1 MRVNSRIL
9 VFFAFQ
15 GTNTSVTQGTY
26 EVINGIKTYVATPKI
41 DYPKDKAIIYVT
53 DVFGLEL
60 SNNRVR
66 CPLSSQPNLVSYDSC
81 LQVPSSSLST
91 TLLVTASRYM
101 RRSSS
106 RVIPSRKML
115 SAL

>member
-1 MRVNSRIL
+1 VFATRAQMRVNSRIL

-60 SNNRVR
+60 PNNRVR
-66 CPLSSQPNLVSYDSC
+66 CPLSSQPNLVMIPAYTSHPAPC
-81 LQVPSSSLST
+81 
-91 TLLVTASRYM
+91 
-101 RRSSS
+101 RRLCS
-106 RVIPSRKML
+106 
-115 SAL
+115 